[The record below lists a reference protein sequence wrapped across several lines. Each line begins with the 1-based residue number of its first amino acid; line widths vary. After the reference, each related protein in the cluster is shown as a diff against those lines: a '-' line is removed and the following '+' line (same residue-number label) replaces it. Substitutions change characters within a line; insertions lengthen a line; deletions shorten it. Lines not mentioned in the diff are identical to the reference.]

1 MPQLLSS
8 GAIEAIYFDEVTNPL
23 TKDPILQLINF
34 RVVLLNGHARYKA
47 IVSDGIHFMPGWLYV
62 CLGVLIENG
71 QIKKNSIVRIKEYSC
86 NLISNKKWMLIQKV
100 DFLYTDVQ
108 EKVGKP
114 ISIELSSASTMI
126 TNVQQWGLKRHDF
139 PECQFQR
146 EMSIFESKS
155 SASDITRA
163 SMPLC
168 SLPITPIKHLNPY
181 QYTWTIKARAAQKT
195 SIKQWYN
202 NRGEGILFNINFFD
216 QSGEIK
222 ATAFN
227 GQVNRFYHLLEE
239 GKVYYVSQAKVIIA
253 KKQFS
258 NLNNEYELTLNADT
272 QIQAYDVDSA
282 IPQTNFSFVKIIDL
296 EKTEKDE
303 TVDVIGVVIKDYGI
317 NETVAKTTG
326 RPINKRSLLIVDDTE
341 HPIQLTVWGS
351 VAEEFDS
358 NNTPIIACKGLR
370 VNEYNGR
377 SLSLPT
383 FGTLTKNPS
392 IPEAHHLYQWFN
404 FKKQNIQKLISLKSL
419 KGDKDNLP
427 WINLIQLQ
435 NERLNTNYTLD
446 YFMFRGTIS
455 YIKHD
460 TIAYP
465 GCPTCAKKLQK
476 KESSWECEQCKKILS
491 VPDWRYV
498 LFAGI
503 SDFSGQS
510 FFTIFDNVAVH
521 IMGMTAAELLKI
533 ADRSMEI
540 FQKEF
545 SKTLFKSYN
554 FKAKAKVVQY
564 NDQNRMQYTIMEA
577 APVDYIKDSHNLI
590 ASIEK
595 HI

>member
-1 MPQLLSS
+1 MSQLLSS

-34 RVVLLNGHARYKA
+34 RVVLLNGHVRYKA
-47 IVSDGIHFMPGWLYV
+47 IVSDGIHFIPGWLYV

-71 QIKKNSIVRIKEYSC
+71 QIKKNSIVRVKEYSC

-100 DFLYTDVQ
+100 DFLSTDVQ

-114 ISIELSSASTMI
+114 ISIELGSASTMI
-126 TNVQQWGLKRHDF
+126 TNVQQWRLKRRDP

-146 EMSIFESKS
+146 EMCIFESKT

-163 SMPLC
+163 SMPLPD
-168 SLPITPIKHLNPY
+168 LPITPIKHLNPY
-181 QYTWTIKARAAQKT
+181 QHIGTTIEVKELCLALI
-195 SIKQWYN
+195 SLIKVY
-202 NRGEGILFNINFFD
+202 
-216 QSGEIK
+216 GEIK

-227 GQVNRFYHLLEE
+227 GQC
-239 GKVYYVSQAKVIIA
+239 AI
-253 KKQFS
+253 
-258 NLNNEYELTLNADT
+258 
-272 QIQAYDVDSA
+272 DSA

-303 TVDVIGVVIKDYGI
+303 TVE
-317 NETVAKTTG
+317 NNLTG
-326 RPINKRSLLIVDDTE
+326 WQINKRSLLIIDDTE

-392 IPEAHHLYQWFN
+392 IPEAHHLYQWFS
-404 FKKQNIQKLISLKSL
+404 FKKQNIQQLISLKSL
-419 KGDKDNLP
+419 KGEKDNIP
-427 WINLIQLQ
+427 WINLVQLY
-435 NERLNTNYTLD
+435 NGHLNTSYTLD

-465 GCPTCAKKLQK
+465 GCPTCAKKLQQ

-491 VPDWRYV
+491 VPNWRYV

-503 SDFSGQS
+503 SDFSGQA

-521 IMGMTAAELLKI
+521 IIGMTAAELLKI

-545 SKTLFKSYN
+545 TKALFKTYN
-554 FKAKAKVVQY
+554 FKARAKAVQY
-564 NDQNRMQYTIMEA
+564 N
-577 APVDYIKDSHNLI
+577 VSWLIKEFI
-590 ASIEK
+590 PFY
-595 HI
+595 

>member
-1 MPQLLSS
+1 MSQLLSS

-126 TNVQQWGLKRHDF
+126 TN
-139 PECQFQR
+139 
-146 EMSIFESKS
+146 
-155 SASDITRA
+155 
-163 SMPLC
+163 
-168 SLPITPIKHLNPY
+168 
-181 QYTWTIKARAAQKT
+181 
-195 SIKQWYN
+195 
-202 NRGEGILFNINFFD
+202 
-216 QSGEIK
+216 GEIK

-545 SKTLFKSYN
+545 SKTLFKTYN